1 LSQFLIGFAIS
12 AGYNQPA
19 TGAAMKTITK
29 QEAQEFKDRWEF
41 VNNFIA
47 HEIRNTPPEI
57 KLQQLSV
64 MFIIGESRSPVSL
77 AEEQEVRNRWRF
89 LKQKANV

>member
-1 LSQFLIGFAIS
+1 
-12 AGYNQPA
+12 
-19 TGAAMKTITK
+19 MKTLTK
-29 QEAQEFKDRWEF
+29 QEAHEFKDRWEF

-47 HEIRNTPPEI
+47 HQIRNTPAEI

-64 MFIIGESRSPVSL
+64 MFIIGQIRSPVFL
-77 AEEQEVRNRWRF
+77 AEEQEVRNRWRV

>member
-1 LSQFLIGFAIS
+1 
-12 AGYNQPA
+12 
-19 TGAAMKTITK
+19 MKSITK
-29 QEAQEFKDRWEF
+29 QEAHEFKDRWKF

-47 HEIRNTPPEI
+47 LQIRNTPAET

-64 MFIIGESRSPVSL
+64 MFIIGHSRSTAFLS
-77 AEEQEVRNRWRF
+77 EEQEVRNRWRL